1 MDCVIGPLRVMPLE
15 FIVSDRLRVLLADD
29 NPSIL
34 EVVKRMLQKDFQI
47 VGAIAQA
54 SAVVREAPEL
64 KPDVLVLDISMGEL
78 NGFEITRQLRL
89 DQCSAKIIFLTVHE
103 ELEFIRAAFDAGA
116 SGYVFK
122 SRMNTD
128 LRTAIRTVQAGRVFL
143 PQAPI
148 PQ

>member
-1 MDCVIGPLRVMPLE
+1 
-15 FIVSDRLRVLLADD
+15 
-29 NPSIL
+29 
-34 EVVKRMLQKDFQI
+34 
-47 VGAIAQA
+47 
-54 SAVVREAPEL
+54 
-64 KPDVLVLDISMGEL
+64 MGDL
-78 NGFEITRQLRL
+78 NGFEITRQLKM
-89 DQCSAKIIFLTVHE
+89 DQCPTKIIFLTVHE

-128 LRTAIRTVQAGRVFL
+128 LRTAINTVQAGRVFI

>member
-1 MDCVIGPLRVMPLE
+1 MHASE
-15 FIVSDRLRVLLADD
+15 FIVAERLRVLLADD
-29 NPSIL
+29 NPAIL
-34 EVVKRMLQKDFQI
+34 DVVKQMLQKDFQV
-47 VGAIAQA
+47 VGALGQA
-54 SAVVREAPEL
+54 SAVIREAPQL
-64 KPDVLVLDISMGEL
+64 KADVLILDISMGDL
-78 NGFEITRQLRL
+78 NGFEVTRQLKL
-89 DQCSAKIIFLTVHE
+89 DQCPTKIIFLTVHE

-128 LRTAIRTVQAGRVFL
+128 LPTAINTVQAGRVFI